1 MKKPSELPINSVISF
16 RKPDHIEYV
25 YVRDLPGS
33 WNAVG
38 LAHYW
43 DLDEDMD
50 ALVEQSTEYKILA
63 LGLSTPLQDPT
74 KP

>member
-25 YVRDLPGS
+25 YVHDLPFA

-38 LAHYW
+38 LANYW
-43 DLDEDMD
+43 EANEDIDSVVDE
-50 ALVEQSTEYKILA
+50 STEYKILA
-63 LGLSTPLQDPT
+63 LGLSVPLHDT
-74 KP
+74 SKP